1 MTLKKSEEKKE
12 VKKTTGSKYTH
23 TLRQKGGIYFYC
35 GAVIN
40 RKNVFVTN
48 EYIDLLV
55 NAFKLT
61 ELKKDVK
68 NLGYVIMPNFFY
80 WIFQLSSAQ
89 DDPVKIYGE
98 LKRDVASGILRN
110 LKSEIDGE
118 AYEMTD
124 SFKNNERVGR
134 SIPQKILWTF
144 EEQAKKFEQNKRYR
158 VWVPKTE
165 IRLLDTPDLVEQKLA
180 ILKKAPVSER
190 WQMADKPENYP
201 YMYLSEDI
209 SELGE
214 QELKQYS
221 MDLVSKIA
229 FKSV

>member
-12 VKKTTGSKYTH
+12 TSKFKH
-23 TLRQKGGIYFYC
+23 TLRQSGGIYFYC
-35 GAVIN
+35 GAIIN
-40 RKNVFVTN
+40 RKNVFVTD

-80 WIFQLSSAQ
+80 WIFKLSSNQ
-89 DDPVKIYGE
+89 DDPVKIYSE
-98 LKRDVASGILRN
+98 VKRDVALGILDN
-110 LKSEIDGE
+110 LKKEVDGE
-118 AYEMTD
+118 AYEMTED
-124 SFKNNERVGR
+124 FKNNERVGR

-144 EEQAKKFEQNKRYR
+144 EEQAKQFEQNKRHR
-158 VWVPKTE
+158 VWAPKTE
-165 IRLLDTPDLVEQKLA
+165 IRLLDTPELIEQKLA
-180 ILKKAPVSER
+180 IIKKAPVSER
-190 WQMADKPENYP
+190 WQMADKAENYP

-209 SELGE
+209 SGLGE
-214 QELKQYS
+214 KELKQYS

-229 FKSV
+229 FKTS